1 VLRAATGLALNRQR
15 IIMQLR
21 RLPLRLEPLGPFWF
35 EDLVF
40 FVVDESRRLSARAA
54 AAATRLRRMAADT
67 AGMAATFD
75 PTQWLRSA
83 RPAPP
88 ALSAPARQETPALE
102 APEAWA
108 LATGP
113 LATAGAGA
121 NAAATCHTA
130 AGEQLDALT
139 YVIARMRDDLRPVM
153 TTARFGGDTI
163 ERLPDP
169 KALDTS
175 IEALLEL
182 SRRNEATRPR
192 DRVRTAA

>member
-1 VLRAATGLALNRQR
+1 LDRQR

-21 RLPLRLEPLGPFWF
+21 RLPLRIEPLGPFWF

-54 AAATRLRRMAADT
+54 AAATRLRRMAGET
-67 AGMAATFD
+67 AGLATAFN
-75 PTQWLRSA
+75 PTQWLSPVRT
-83 RPAPP
+83 APTT
-88 ALSAPARQETPALE
+88 ALSAPARPEAPALE

-121 NAAATCHTA
+121 NAAVTCHAA
-130 AGEQLDALT
+130 AGEQLDALA
-139 YVIARMRDDLRPVM
+139 YVMARMRDDLRPIM
-153 TTARFGGDTI
+153 TTARFGDDTV
-163 ERLPDP
+163 ERLADP

-192 DRVRTAA
+192 DRVRAAA

>member
-1 VLRAATGLALNRQR
+1 MNQQR

-21 RLPLRLEPLGPFWF
+21 RLPLRIEPLGPFWF

-54 AAATRLRRMAADT
+54 RAATRLRRMTGET
-67 AGMAATFD
+67 AGMVAAVN
-75 PTQWLRSA
+75 PTQWLNPPRT
-83 RPAPP
+83 APP
-88 ALSAPARQETPALE
+88 APSAVARPEVPALE

-121 NAAATCHTA
+121 NAAVTCHAA
-130 AGEQLDALT
+130 AGEQLDALM
-139 YVIARMRDDLRPVM
+139 YVMARLRDDLRPIM
-153 TTARFGGDTI
+153 TTSRFGNGTI
-163 ERLPDP
+163 GRLPDP